1 MYTEPCNN
9 IAHTNSSV
17 RRLIGKRQD
26 KAKSPKYDS
35 KIIKIV
41 NDLLEA
47 RVESLYLAFDS
58 LHVSWWF

>member
-1 MYTEPCNN
+1 
-9 IAHTNSSV
+9 V